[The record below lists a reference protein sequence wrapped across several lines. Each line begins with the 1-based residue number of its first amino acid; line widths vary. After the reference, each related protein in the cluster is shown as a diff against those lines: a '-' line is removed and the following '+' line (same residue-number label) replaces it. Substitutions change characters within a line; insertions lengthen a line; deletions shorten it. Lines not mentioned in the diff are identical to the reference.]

1 MVCPSPLQWELL
13 VILLSHNNVTLCF
26 TLWKFLFPLIALG
39 SRRLG
44 FSFPKLSLR
53 FCEVCPGPRCCHE
66 LLRPNLRN
74 NPGLRLESWP
84 VKLTWGKVAKGRRL
98 DQLIRTI
105 LKSQPELNGSQSTA
119 RGGLGVGRPSLIEDR
134 TSRIPCTLPVS
145 VWPRAEVPV
154 AEQEA

>member
-1 MVCPSPLQWELL
+1 MIRRRETGAEERQGWDLYVLFSHSKDILPQTRGSTSKYTQWP
-13 VILLSHNNVTLCF
+13 VT
-26 TLWKFLFPLIALG
+26 LG

-53 FCEVCPGPRCCHE
+53 FCEVWPGPRCCHE
-66 LLRPNLRN
+66 FLRPNLRN
-74 NPGLRLESWP
+74 NPRLRLESWP

-98 DQLIRTI
+98 DQLIRT
-105 LKSQPELNGSQSTA
+105 
-119 RGGLGVGRPSLIEDR
+119 RGGLGVGRPSFIEDR